1 MNTSIFKRFFNIFK
15 NQKSETL
22 TKYQLVTERGNST
35 FIWNGKIY
43 DSDIVRACLAPY
55 VKAIG
60 KLNGK
65 HIFSGQK
72 DLKVNPEPYVKVLL
86 ENPNPLMSAQKFQEK
101 MAAQLILNGNAFASI
116 TRDRNGMPVELFP
129 LPAVG
134 VEADY
139 KNGELYL
146 KFTLDNGKSY
156 TFNYDDIIHLRI
168 NYYDNDIFGNSLMP
182 TLSPLLKINNT
193 IDDGIVKAIKNSS
206 LIRWL
211 LKATSSIR
219 TDDLKKLAKE
229 FSESFLDTTS
239 ETGGVA
245 ATDSKV
251 EAQQI
256 DSKDYVPN
264 FEILKSVKDRI
275 YSLFGVSE
283 KIVQGNYTEDEW
295 NSFYE
300 SSIEPIA
307 VDFAN
312 EYTRKLFTAKK
323 RSYGN
328 KIIFEASNLACA
340 TISTKLN
347 FLQMVDRG
355 ALTPNEWREIF
366 NLAPVEGGDEPIR
379 RLDTRPTTEG
389 GVSSG
394 NTNQRNDNPE

>member
-1 MNTSIFKRFFNIFK
+1 MNTNLFKRLFK

-22 TKYQLVTERGNST
+22 TKYQLVTERGNGT

-43 DSDIVRACLAPY
+43 ESDIVRACLAPY
-55 VKAIG
+55 IKAIG
-60 KLNGK
+60 KLCGK
-65 HIFSGQK
+65 HIFDSQREM
-72 DLKVNPEPYVKVLL
+72 KVNPEPYIKCLL
-86 ENPNPLMSAQKFQEK
+86 EYPNPLMSAQKFQEK

-139 KNGELYL
+139 RNGELYL

-156 TFNYDDIIHLRI
+156 TFNYDDIIHLRM

-182 TLSPLLKINNT
+182 TLAPLLKINNT

-211 LKATSSIR
+211 LKSTSSIR

-229 FSESFLDTTS
+229 FSDSFLNTSS

-312 EYTRKLFTAKK
+312 EYTRKLFTPKK

-340 TISTKLN
+340 TIGTKLN

-394 NTNQRNDNPE
+394 NTNQRNNNPE

>member
-1 MNTSIFKRFFNIFK
+1 MINTNIFKRLFK

-22 TKYQLVTERGNST
+22 TKYQLVTERGNGT
-35 FIWNGKIY
+35 YIWNGKIY

-55 VKAIG
+55 VKSIG
-60 KLNGK
+60 KLVGR
-65 HIFSGQK
+65 HIFGGQK
-72 DLKVNPEPYVKVLL
+72 ELRVNPEPYMKILL

-101 MAAQLILNGNAFASI
+101 MTAQLILNGNAFASI
-116 TRDRNGMPVELFP
+116 TRDRNGIPVELFP
-129 LPAVG
+129 LPAIG
-134 VEADY
+134 VEAEY
-139 KNGELYL
+139 RGSNLFL
-146 KFTLDNGKSY
+146 KFTLDNGKVY
-156 TFNYDDIIHLRI
+156 TFAYDDVIHLRT

-182 TLSPLLKINNT
+182 TLAPLLKISNT
-193 IDDGIVKAIKNSS
+193 IDDGIVKTVKSS
-206 LIRWL
+206 NIIRWL
-211 LKATSSIR
+211 LKATGSLHPNDLQKISENFAKAYTS
-219 TDDLKKLAKE
+219 TDGTA
-229 FSESFLDTTS
+229 
-239 ETGGVA
+239 GGVA
-245 ATDSKV
+245 ATDPRV
-251 EAQQI
+251 EVTQV
-256 DSKDYVPN
+256 KNNDYIPN

-307 VDFAN
+307 LDFAN
-312 EYTRKLFTAKK
+312 EYTRKSFSVKK

-379 RLDTRPTTEG
+379 RLDTRPANEG
-389 GVSSG
+389 GEDYG
-394 NTNQRNDNPE
+394 NSNQGNNNS